1 MAIKKK
7 ITPETSDLLRY
18 VKGRVSEEERNLIE
32 EWASESPEN
41 EKELLDVAKIHLAA
55 GKGVVYSKEKT
66 EAAFSSVM
74 KKASSRSR
82 RLFFKYAATAAAAA
96 IALFALIWVLKPA
109 EPDMLTLSAP
119 LGEKAETI
127 LPDGTRVFLNGNS
140 TLTYPA
146 EFNGRKRMVS
156 LVGEGYFEVKH
167 SDRHPFIIDTG
178 KGLMVEDL
186 GTSFNVEAYD
196 KDGIVRVS
204 LIEGKVKVT
213 MDSEKTGSVAH
224 VLSPKDILTLDTGSG
239 DFFVHRSSKVRGNE
253 WIDGKI
259 VLRETPLRDLL
270 RQVSNN
276 SGVKFVVSNPEIQEY
291 KYTGEFGT
299 DDLDTVLLFLNMASG
314 IVSERVKTEDGETI
328 ILAKN

>member
-1 MAIKKK
+1 
-7 ITPETSDLLRY
+7 
-18 VKGRVSEEERNLIE
+18 
-32 EWASESPEN
+32 
-41 EKELLDVAKIHLAA
+41 
-55 GKGVVYSKEKT
+55 
-66 EAAFSSVM
+66 
-74 KKASSRSR
+74 
-82 RLFFKYAATAAAAA
+82 
-96 IALFALIWVLKPA
+96 
-109 EPDMLTLSAP
+109 MLTLSAP

-167 SDRHPFIIDTG
+167 SDRHPFIIDTR

-204 LIEGKVKVT
+204 LIEGKVKVM

-253 WIDGKI
+253 WMDGKI